1 MTLAFKAYF
10 RDHFRSKLKLLLC
23 LLIVALVLT
32 LIYSV
37 GGQKDEYTYY
47 DYDDVTQVTSVHYN
61 AYLGLQVFILIVCAY
76 ILPVLE
82 FSLFKKRKNLDCA
95 YALPISRRAM
105 GLVHYFVGL
114 ICLIVPFTCSYLL
127 NFLLLLRYPEG
138 FYYPPVLGFYF
149 LSLLMG
155 TILYTF
161 FSFLFNQANSTGD
174 GIWFMVL
181 WSFLFFVVVTA
192 MDFVYLEW
200 LEFGKQD
207 FYYNESFLYSSDLG
221 VCWVLLSEIQ
231 WEYSGV
237 VEKMQN
243 ASLAA
248 LWTDIAFIKWFVLW
262 IVVGIGSALGFVFT
276 FGKPRAEKTQEVS
289 ESWFGFKLLIPL
301 YAVATMITSGELFVL
316 VVLVVAFVGYII
328 YRKGFHLK
336 KWDWIMLGLLIP
348 VGILSMIMYN
358 W

>member
-1 MTLAFKAYF
+1 MTPAFKAYF
-10 RDHFRSKLKLLLC
+10 RDHFRNKIKLLLC

-37 GGQKDEYTYY
+37 GGQKDEWTYY
-47 DYDDVTQVTSVHYN
+47 DYEAEINVTNVNYN
-61 AYLGLQVFILIVCAY
+61 TYFGLQIFVLCVCAY

-105 GLVHYFVGL
+105 GLVHYFTGL
-114 ICLIVPFTCSYLL
+114 IFLIVPFTCSYLL

-138 FYYPPVLGFYF
+138 FYYPPLIGFYF

-161 FSFLFNQANSTGD
+161 FTFLFNQADSTGD

-181 WSFLFFVVVTA
+181 WSFLFGLVANALDLVR
-192 MDFVYLEW
+192 YEY
-200 LEFGKQD
+200 FGKND
-207 FYYNESFLYSSDLG
+207 YYSLIDDSSFG
-221 VCWVLLSEIQ
+221 IAWIPLSEIQ
-231 WEYSGV
+231 WRYSEV
-237 VEKMQN
+237 VEKIEN
-243 ASLAA
+243 TSLAA
-248 LWTDIAFIKWFVLW
+248 LWTDPVFIEWFVLW
-262 IVVGIGSALGFVFT
+262 VVVGIGSALGFVFT
-276 FGKPRAEKTQEVS
+276 FGKRRAEKTQEVS

-301 YAVATMITSGELFVL
+301 YAIAAMITSGGLFVL
-316 VVLVVAFVGYII
+316 VVLIVAFVGYVI

-336 KWDWIMLGLLIP
+336 KWDWIILGIMSVVALLCTLN
-348 VGILSMIMYN
+348 VSFSY
-358 W
+358 

>member
-1 MTLAFKAYF
+1 MTSVFKAYF

-37 GGQKDEYTYY
+37 GGQKDEWTYY
-47 DYDDVTQVTSVHYN
+47 DYEAEIDVTNVNYN
-61 AYLGLQVFILIVCAY
+61 TYLGLQIFVLCVCAY

-105 GLVHYFVGL
+105 GLVHYFTGL
-114 ICLIVPFTCSYLL
+114 IILVVPFTCSYLL
-127 NFLLLLRYPEG
+127 NFLLMLRYPEG
-138 FYYPPVLGFYF
+138 FYYPPVLGLYF

-161 FSFLFNQANSTGD
+161 FTFLFNQANSTGD

-181 WSFLFFVVVTA
+181 WSFLFGLVATALDVVH
-192 MDFVYLEW
+192 FEWFNLE
-200 LEFGKQD
+200 KND
-207 FYYNESFLYSSDLG
+207 YFYYNSLIVDPSLGIAWIPLTEMQWRYS
-221 VCWVLLSEIQ
+221 E
-231 WEYSGV
+231 V
-237 VEKMQN
+237 VEKVEG
-243 ASLAA
+243 AALAT
-248 LWTDIAFIKWFVLW
+248 LWTDPVFIKWFVLW
-262 IVVGIGSALGFVFT
+262 IVVGIGSALGFAFT
-276 FGKPRAEKTQEVS
+276 FGKRRAEKTQEVS

-301 YAVATMITSGELFVL
+301 YAIAAMITSGDLFVL
-316 VVLVVAFVGYII
+316 VVLIVAFVGYVI

-336 KWDWIMLGLLIP
+336 KWDWIILGLLIP
-348 VGILSMIMYN
+348 VGILSMFLY

>member
-1 MTLAFKAYF
+1 MTPAFKAYF

-23 LLIVALVLT
+23 LMIVALVLT

-61 AYLGLQVFILIVCAY
+61 AYLGLQEFILIVCAY
-76 ILPVLE
+76 ILPVLQ

-95 YALPISRRAM
+95 YALPITRREM
-105 GLVHYFVGL
+105 GLVHYFTGL
-114 ICLIVPFTCSYLL
+114 ICLVVPFTCSYLL

-138 FYYPPVLGFYF
+138 FCYPPVIGFYF

-155 TILYTF
+155 IILYTMF
-161 FSFLFNQANSTGD
+161 TFLFNQANSTGD

-181 WSFLFFVVVTA
+181 WSFLFWLVAVALDVV
-192 MDFVYLEW
+192 YYEW
-200 LEFGKQD
+200 FSFGSI
-207 FYYNESFLYSSDLG
+207 YYNSLIDDPSLG
-221 VCWVLLSEIQ
+221 ISWGPFNAMQ

-243 ASLAA
+243 ASLTA
-248 LWTDIAFIKWFVLW
+248 LWTDIPFIKWFVLW
-262 IVVGIGSALGFVFT
+262 ITVGIGSALGFVFT

-301 YAVATMITSGELFVL
+301 YAVAAMISSGGLFVL
-316 VVLVVAFVGYII
+316 VVLIVAFVGYII

-336 KWDWIMLGLLIP
+336 KWDWIILGLLIP

>member
-1 MTLAFKAYF
+1 MTPAFKAYF

-37 GGQKDEYTYY
+37 GGQKGEYTYY
-47 DYDDVTQVTSVHYN
+47 DYEAEIDVTYVNYN
-61 AYLGLQVFILIVCAY
+61 TYLGLQIFVLCVCAY
-76 ILPVLE
+76 ILPVLQ

-105 GLVHYFVGL
+105 GLVHYFTGL
-114 ICLIVPFTCSYLL
+114 IILVVPFTCSYLL
-127 NFLLLLRYPEG
+127 NFLLMLRYPEG
-138 FYYPPVLGFYF
+138 FYYPPLIGFYF

-155 TILYTF
+155 TIMYTF
-161 FSFLFNQANSTGD
+161 FTFLFNQANSTGD
-174 GIWFMVL
+174 GIWFIVL
-181 WSFLFFVVVTA
+181 WSFLFFAVLTALDVVY
-192 MDFVYLEW
+192 FEW
-200 LEFGKQD
+200 FEFGKLD

-221 VCWVLLSEIQ
+221 VSFAFLGEIQ
-231 WEYSGV
+231 LEYAGV
-237 VEKMQN
+237 IEKSQYS
-243 ASLAA
+243 SLTA
-248 LWTDIAFIKWFVLW
+248 LWTDPVFIKWFVLW

-276 FGKPRAEKTQEVS
+276 FGKRRAEKTQEVS

-301 YAVATMITSGELFVL
+301 YAIAAMISSGDLFVL
-316 VVLVVAFVGYII
+316 VVLIVAFVGYII

-336 KWDWIMLGLLIP
+336 KWDWIILGLLIP
-348 VGILSMIMYN
+348 VGILSMFLY